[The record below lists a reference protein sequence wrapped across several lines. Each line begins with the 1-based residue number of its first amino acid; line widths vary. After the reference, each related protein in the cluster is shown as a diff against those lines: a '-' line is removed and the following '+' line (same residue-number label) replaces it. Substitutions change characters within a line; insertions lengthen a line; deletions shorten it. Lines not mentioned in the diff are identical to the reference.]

1 MTTRRDTLAAVKG
14 ALARLERGVM
24 PSALP
29 HFSLGLPEL
38 DSALGGG
45 LSHASLHEIF
55 AASPAHGSAATGFAL
70 ALAIRATP
78 SAPVVWVRQRMFD
91 QEFGRPYG
99 HGIAALGLD
108 PGRLVLVR
116 ARHAEDVLKAAH
128 EAAQCAAVGTVLAEI
143 WGSPKV
149 LDLTASRRLSLAAAA
164 SGVTV
169 LATRVDAAPAASAAT
184 SRWQVRAAVSQ
195 DRQAGLPG
203 LPAFSVTLL
212 RHRAGIPP
220 RDWPMEWDREHR
232 LFREQTALP
241 GRLDALP
248 ADGAALPA
256 QPAARSVQPTFPFRR
271 AG

>member
-1 MTTRRDTLAAVKG
+1 MTMRRDTLAALKG
-14 ALARLERGVM
+14 TLARLERGVM
-24 PSALP
+24 PSVLP

-38 DSALGGG
+38 DGALGGG
-45 LSHASLHEIF
+45 LARASLHEIF
-55 AASPAHGSAATGFAL
+55 AASPAHGPAATGFAL
-70 ALAIRATP
+70 ALAVCATP
-78 SAPVVWVRQRMFD
+78 SAPMVWVRQRMFD

-99 HGIAALGLD
+99 HGIAALGFD

-116 ARHAEDVLKAAH
+116 ARTAEDVLKVAH
-128 EAAQCAAVGTVLAEI
+128 EAARCAAVGTVLAEI
-143 WGSPKV
+143 WGAPKV

-169 LATRVDAAPAASAAT
+169 LATRIDAAPAASAAT

-195 DRQAGLPG
+195 DRQTGLPG
-203 LPAFSVTLL
+203 LPAFLVTLL

-232 LFREQTALP
+232 RFQRTALP
-241 GRLDALP
+241 RRLDALP
-248 ADGAALPA
+248 ADRTGASPA
-256 QPAARSVQPTFPFRR
+256 EAPWPVQKPLSFRR